1 MSSKKVFE
9 LARDFNMKSK
19 ELLDILR
26 SLGIAAATHMS
37 MLDENSI
44 VVVRAK
50 LNKKADGT
58 VKASESFKEIKG
70 TPKTILIKKKV
81 AAPLPDE
88 IQSVPPVEAA
98 EKITEEKSGVVL
110 KEEDKKLEENVVRK
124 LKEFRELGGLRED
137 LHAGQSVAE
146 SWAQAVAPD
155 LNPEPAVESLLPQL
169 TETPAI
175 AGEPAV
181 IIKPA
186 EEKPEIKGQKK
197 KGIKVICEVDE
208 DLVIAHKWKG
218 FKVIPKKVKKF
229 KSDVSDRRARVG
241 SQQAEITK
249 PRKKIIKLYEG
260 ITVKEFADLIGHKS
274 NEVIARLIE
283 MGLMVPVNNPI
294 DVDAAVL
301 IADT

>member
-1 MSSKKVFE
+1 MSGKKVFE

-44 VVVRAK
+44 AVVRAK

-88 IQSVPPVEAA
+88 IQPAPPVEAA
-98 EKITEEKSGVVL
+98 EEKSGVEL

-124 LKEFRELGGLRED
+124 LKEFRELGGLKD
-137 LHAGQSVAE
+137 LDAGQSVAE
-146 SWAQAVAPD
+146 PWAQAAAAD
-155 LNPEPAVESLLPQL
+155 LKPEPEVESLLPQL

-175 AGEPAV
+175 AGEPVV
-181 IIKPA
+181 IVKPA

-197 KGIKVICEVDE
+197 KGIKVIGEVDE

-229 KSDVSDRRARVG
+229 KSSVTDRRVRGG